1 VKTAFAAASLL
12 ALAALWTLPAAPGGY
27 FEDRSARSGIAFVLR
42 NAASAA
48 KHQIETMAGGVAV
61 FDYDNDGYP
70 DIYFANGAEQPSLE
84 KTGPQYRNRLYR
96 NRHDWTFEDVT
107 DKSGVGGSGYNIG
120 VAAGDYDNDGF
131 PDLFVTGVKGN
142 TLFRNRRD
150 GTFENVTRDAGLES
164 LDWAVAAAWFDY
176 DNDGRLDLFVV
187 NYVQWDPA
195 AEPFCGDAARGVRT
209 YCHPRFYEPLPNRLY
224 HNNGDGTFSDVSAAS
239 GIGAHRGKGMGA
251 AIADYDH
258 DGWMDVFVANDTVPN
273 FLFHNE
279 HDGRFRETALQ
290 AGVGLNDDGKALS
303 SMGVDFRD
311 LNNDGREDLFVTA
324 LANETFQVFRNL
336 GRGQFSDATYPSRVG
351 TISMPVSGWSLGIF
365 DFDNDG
371 SKDVFVAAGDVQDNT
386 EMLSSRKSRQQNL
399 LLLNDG
405 RGGFGG
411 SPVGPAAM
419 NRGAAFGDFDRDGR
433 VDAVVTRL
441 NEPPVLLRNVAGA
454 GRHWL
459 ALKLNGVKSNR
470 DGIGARVTLRSGG
483 VTQVNHATT
492 SIGYAC
498 SSEPAVHF
506 GLGSNRLA
514 DRIEIEWPSGLRQVL
529 TNVPADSY
537 LTVREGQP

>member
-164 LDWAVAAAWFDY
+164 LDWAVAAVWFDY
-176 DNDGRLDLFVV
+176 DNDGRLDLLVV
-187 NYVQWDPA
+187 NYVKWNPA

-224 HNNGDGTFSDVSAAS
+224 
-239 GIGAHRGKGMGA
+239 
-251 AIADYDH
+251 
-258 DGWMDVFVANDTVPN
+258 
-273 FLFHNE
+273 
-279 HDGRFRETALQ
+279 
-290 AGVGLNDDGKALS
+290 
-303 SMGVDFRD
+303 
-311 LNNDGREDLFVTA
+311 
-324 LANETFQVFRNL
+324 RNKRRRHVL
-336 GRGQFSDATYPSRVG
+336 RR
-351 TISMPVSGWSLGIF
+351 L
-365 DFDNDG
+365 
-371 SKDVFVAAGDVQDNT
+371 
-386 EMLSSRKSRQQNL
+386 R
-399 LLLNDG
+399 
-405 RGGFGG
+405 GFGDWRASWQG
-411 SPVGPAAM
+411 HGRRHRRLRPRRV
-419 NRGAAFGDFDRDGR
+419 DGR
-433 VDAVVTRL
+433 VGRQRHSPEL
-441 NEPPVLLRNVAGA
+441 PV
-454 GRHWL
+454 
-459 ALKLNGVKSNR
+459 S
-470 DGIGARVTLRSGG
+470 
-483 VTQVNHATT
+483 
-492 SIGYAC
+492 
-498 SSEPAVHF
+498 
-506 GLGSNRLA
+506 
-514 DRIEIEWPSGLRQVL
+514 
-529 TNVPADSY
+529 
-537 LTVREGQP
+537 